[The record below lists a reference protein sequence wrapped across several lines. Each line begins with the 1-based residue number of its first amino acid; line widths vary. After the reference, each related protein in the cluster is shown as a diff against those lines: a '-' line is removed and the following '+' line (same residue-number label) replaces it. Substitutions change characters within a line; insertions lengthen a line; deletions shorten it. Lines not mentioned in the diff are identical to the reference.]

1 MSITAMAAARQITD
15 ITPTEKFVLMALCD
29 YASDQGIAWPSLN
42 TLRTWTLLSRRG
54 INTAIA
60 GLETKGLIERRATV
74 RKNGSQTSNTYRLMF
89 VEADAE
95 TADRFFGVTG
105 GVQEVHPPHARGASP
120 ELPLE
125 RPEEPKPLSAT
136 PTPSMKKTAV
146 EEEYQTGF
154 AQALVEAWNAHCGTL
169 PSVKAISPKREQA
182 LLRFVRVAGGI
193 YDAVDTLTKATK
205 AVANDDF
212 WRKNKYGLDNLL
224 AGDKVFQRA
233 ESYEALEE
241 PSVVS
246 VEVGDQ
252 VRVWVAAGAQRV
264 VGRGKVTEVTDS
276 QVVLV
281 NPIGLEIRVPKRDVI
296 KVES

>member
-136 PTPSMKKTAV
+136 PTLAEPKSYSSR
-146 EEEYQTGF
+146 EEHLQT
-154 AQALVEAWNAHCGTL
+154 LVNTWNSLCGAL
-169 PSVKAISPKREQA
+169 PSVKALSAARRTKLKA
-182 LLRFVRVAGGI
+182 FVKEAGGF
-193 YDAVDTLTKATK
+193 DAAQEILKKATL
-205 AVANDDF
+205 AVARDD
-212 WRKNKYGLDNLL
+212 WWIRGKYGLDNLL
-224 AGDKVFQRA
+224 AGGKVFQRA

>member
-136 PTPSMKKTAV
+136 PTLAEPKSYPSR
-146 EEEYQTGF
+146 EEHLQI
-154 AQALVEAWNAHCGTL
+154 LVNTWNSLCGAL
-169 PSVKAISPKREQA
+169 PSVKALSAARRTKLKA
-182 LLRFVRVAGGI
+182 FVKEAGGF
-193 YDAVDTLTKATK
+193 DAAQEILKKATL
-205 AVANDDF
+205 AVARDD
-212 WRKNKYGLDNLL
+212 WWIRGKYGLDNLL
-224 AGDKVFQRA
+224 AGGKVFQRA